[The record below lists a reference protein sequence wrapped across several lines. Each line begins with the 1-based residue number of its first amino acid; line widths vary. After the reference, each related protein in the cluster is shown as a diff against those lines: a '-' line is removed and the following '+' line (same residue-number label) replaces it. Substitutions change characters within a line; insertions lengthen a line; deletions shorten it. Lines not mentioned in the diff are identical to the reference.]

1 MAFCSFPSG
10 TDNFTSHQRIMHRL
24 SLGRGT
30 AITRVDVLPPDHG
43 DGWIFKVELN
53 YDHHDDIAN
62 RVIFDRIDENVS
74 LIGAIEEAIDRF
86 DLPSTR
92 DDFGVD
98 TRVGWAIWERVGDGD

>member
-10 TDNFTSHQRIMHRL
+10 ADNFTSHQRIMHRL

-30 AITRVDVLPPDHG
+30 AIIRVDVLPPDHG

-74 LIGAIEEAIDRF
+74 LIDAIEEAIDRY
-86 DLPSTR
+86 DLPACR
-92 DDFGVD
+92 DDFGAEA
-98 TRVGWAIWERVGDGD
+98 RAGWAIWERAKDGE

>member
-10 TDNFTSHQRIMHRL
+10 TDNFTPHQRIMHRL
-24 SLGRGT
+24 WLGRGT
-30 AITRVDVLPPDHG
+30 AIARVDVLPPDHG

-74 LIGAIEEAIDRF
+74 LIDAIQEAIDRY
-86 DLPSTR
+86 DLPACR

-98 TRVGWAIWERVGDGD
+98 TRAAWAIWERVKDGD